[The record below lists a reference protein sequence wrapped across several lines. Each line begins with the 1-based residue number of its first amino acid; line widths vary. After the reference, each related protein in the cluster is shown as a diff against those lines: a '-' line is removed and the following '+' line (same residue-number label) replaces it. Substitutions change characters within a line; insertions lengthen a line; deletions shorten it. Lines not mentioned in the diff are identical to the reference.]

1 MVSGR
6 LLQKEYLYSCFDEL
20 VRLDQPNRMVFKLK
34 VVKSKEDAT
43 RNF

>member
-6 LLQKEYLYSCFDEL
+6 LLQKKDSYSWFDEL
-20 VRLDQPNRMVFKLK
+20 VSLDQPSRIVFKVK